1 MVLNIVLILVAIFL
15 VSLIIV
21 SFCNPLTKEEIKNT
35 ERIDMECQFSSK
47 LDKLLKNVTHEEQVL
62 YRNIFDTI
70 NYTYPDKYNIEKKNT
85 SLSQDIRSIQIRNI
99 IIYIEKTEKSTGF
112 SVDGSSCGR
121 KVAKYECLGLTI
133 IDKTTKES
141 IELNPPKEQFAI
153 YDLLVNYV
161 IYKLECYY
169 NDLQKD
175 EEKKISEKHQNSI
188 KKALKAVKLKI

>member
-21 SFCNPLTKEEIKNT
+21 AFCNPLTKEEIRSS
-35 ERIDMECQFSSK
+35 ERIDTECHFSSR
-47 LDKLLKNVTHEEQVL
+47 LNKLLKNVTQEEQTL
-62 YRNIFDTI
+62 YRNIYDTI
-70 NYTYPDKYNIEKKNT
+70 VYTYPDKYNIEKKNT
-85 SLSQDIRSIQIRNI
+85 SLSQDISSVQIKNI
-99 IIYIEKTEKSTGF
+99 IIYIEKTEKSMGF
-112 SVDGSSCGR
+112 SFDGSSCGR

-153 YDLLVNYV
+153 YDLFVNYV

-169 NDLQKD
+169 NDLQRD
-175 EEKKISEKHQNSI
+175 EEKKISEEHQNAI